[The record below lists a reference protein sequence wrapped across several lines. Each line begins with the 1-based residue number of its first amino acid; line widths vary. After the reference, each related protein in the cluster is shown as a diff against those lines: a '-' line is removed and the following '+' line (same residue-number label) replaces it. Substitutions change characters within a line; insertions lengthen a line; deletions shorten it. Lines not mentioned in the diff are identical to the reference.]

1 MNNIRELLSIALLGL
16 IIIQAT
22 KVQYN
27 NINFQVAE
35 ITNSSYMLRSTKVSV
50 KIKREISDVQPNLL
64 LYHQLYDL

>member
-1 MNNIRELLSIALLGL
+1 MNYIRELLSIALLGL
-16 IIIQAT
+16 MIIQAT

-50 KIKREISDVQPNLL
+50 KNKREISDV
-64 LYHQLYDL
+64 HT